1 MTLQETNKI
10 YKLSKTK
17 QKNSKNRDQI
27 WEMKNLKSI
36 KMEKLSNLKWFFQN
50 KKTGTESERK
60 RSLRAAVIF
69 SMDKLKTEAV
79 EWGMKGEKN
88 QTVTKPYII
97 IIHAPSRKEENA

>member
-79 EWGMKGEKN
+79 EWGMKGEKI
-88 QTVTKPYII
+88 KL
-97 IIHAPSRKEENA
+97 APNRTSL